1 MATTGYFLNQYFTTV
16 LNVGGGIDA
25 SQTTGII
32 VSDVSGIDT
41 TKPGVAL
48 INYADPLNTTLA
60 EWVTYTSIN
69 GSKELVGVTRGAEG
83 FSAKTHDNSV
93 AIAFPISESHINPL
107 VTALSIGGV
116 ATNLVE
122 TTKDEDDM
130 ASNSATALATQQSIK
145 AYVDTKTA
153 AVPTVT
159 FATSGPQATFSTS
172 STSTVDVT
180 GVTLTI
186 TPTRTVTV
194 NASITG
200 RSYGATAGDVVRAAL
215 YIDGVKIT
223 EIDYA
228 VVIANY
234 GVSFSLVAQA
244 SVASG
249 SRVIKMMV
257 HNATGARSISVDQAN
272 INVIYG

>member
-1 MATTGYFLNQYFTTV
+1 MATNYFLNQYFSTF

-32 VSDVSGIDT
+32 VQAVSGLDI
-41 TKPGVAL
+41 TKPGIACFS
-48 INYADPLNTTLA
+48 YSDPIDTSLA
-60 EWVTYTSIN
+60 EWITYTSIN
-69 GSKELVGVTRGAEG
+69 GSNELQGVTRGAEG
-83 FSAKTHDNSV
+83 FAAKSHSNQAV
-93 AIAFPISESHINPL
+93 VVFPLSESHINTL
-107 VTALSIGGV
+107 STALSIGGV
-116 ATNLVE
+116 ATNGV
-122 TTKDEDDM
+122 TTTLDEDDM

-172 STSTVDVT
+172 STTTVDVT

-223 EIDYA
+223 EVDYA